1 MQIELTQQY
10 VQSAAEDKLLT
21 LAREIAESK
30 SLTKPEIKTKILL
43 ATKIRLWLE
52 ALDYSVYLERND
64 KEKIVN
70 CLADI
75 ADVND
80 FPVSIPVSY
89 VEPPD
94 LIIGREGKKGDTGT
108 TGATGGG
115 VPFFAANVSA
125 TTVVDSFPNTLAGSA
140 RWEYEVF
147 DASNKRVEILTGT
160 WLGTEFRD
168 DGGYTLDPSIGD
180 TSGISFQVNLN
191 AGTVQLVAVV
201 TSGIWEVRGS
211 RIMIPVTGNGI
222 VTPTSLATGNVW
234 IGNSSNLPQARAI
247 SGAITIS
254 ETGEATIPDGTITNA
269 KIAAGVN
276 PNKLIPLVPSSI
288 VVTTT
293 LGFISTITNPTLAE
307 LAHLSGARSNLQAQ
321 IDSIGGVGSI
331 TGAITPYLTSNAI
344 ANRVIISD
352 PIGKQGTS
360 VVTTTE
366 LNILS
371 GLTASTGDLN
381 NTSGSSGNFQSQ
393 INSKANSSVLIN
405 AGGALSGGG
414 DLTSSRTLSV
424 NVDNSTIEISSN
436 ALRIKGVSASQ
447 LSKLGGAFAGIIQ
460 QSEPSGSLVTGFT
473 RNFPGVNWLNNTGSD
488 VIVNIYGTF
497 AYYSTSPTNLRIEAQ
512 LIASYGGGPLIANR
526 VTSHLTNTLN
536 YHYAGTYLTMTIP
549 AGATLT
555 YSMFGTTNSSISWQ
569 SDAGY
574 YVNYIKI

>member
-269 KIAAGVN
+269 KIAAGVAVS
-276 PNKLIPLVPSSI
+276 KLAALTANQI
-288 VVTTT
+288 VVSDNNGFLTTT
-293 LGFISTITNPTLAE
+293 NTPSLTE
-307 LAHLSGARSNLQAQ
+307 LSYVSGARSNLQAQ
-321 IDSIGGVGSI
+321 IDSISGAGSI
-331 TGAITPYLTSNAI
+331 TGAITTYLASNAV

-352 PIGKQGTS
+352 PLGKQGTS

-366 LNILS
+366 LNKLS
-371 GLTASTGDLN
+371 GLTTNTSDLN
-381 NTSGSSGNFQSQ
+381 NTSGSTGNFQTQ
-393 INSKANSSVLIN
+393 ISNLHTQVNSLIDSAVSWTTSGLVLGTGWSNTSFRFKKTNRNTVKLNGWVTKSSPPT
-405 AGGALSGGG
+405 G
-414 DLTSSRTLSV
+414 DVAFTLP
-424 NVDNSTIEISSN
+424 NGY
-436 ALRIKGVSASQ
+436 R
-447 LSKLGGAFAGIIQ
+447 
-460 QSEPSGSLVTGFT
+460 PS
-473 RNFPGVNWLNNTGSD
+473 
-488 VIVNIYGTF
+488 
-497 AYYSTSPTNLRIEAQ
+497 TNLVFPISCFAF
-512 LIASYGGGPLIANR
+512 LGGPLFTAYIN
-526 VTSHLTNTLN
+526 TS
-536 YHYAGTYLTMTIP
+536 GVCTI
-549 AGATLT
+549 
-555 YSMFGTTNSSISWQ
+555 FQ
-569 SDAGY
+569 SNLASGNMSGGNWSFDT
-574 YVNYIKI
+574 IEFDL